1 MRPAERIVSIMCV
14 ATLLSVASAA
24 LIAPAFG
31 ADLAKG
37 KKIYTDKCLKC
48 HGEKGRGDGPR
59 AYDLSKKPADYTDK
73 EKMSKFTDADLRKVV
88 KEGKKPMPAFGKK
101 LSDEDINGVVAYIRT
116 FVGARAEKW
125 PRFPLSLTPPCLA
138 LQRGGYCMAPTQM
151 GDF

>member
-1 MRPAERIVSIMCV
+1 MFS
-14 ATLLSVASAA
+14 TLSAA

-48 HGEKGRGDGPR
+48 HGEKGKGDGPK
-59 AYDLSKKPADYTDK
+59 AWDLSKKPAEYTDK

-101 LSDEDINGVVAYIRT
+101 VSDEDIDGVVAYIRT
-116 FVGARAEKW
+116 FVGARAEK
-125 PRFPLSLTPPCLA
+125 
-138 LQRGGYCMAPTQM
+138 
-151 GDF
+151 

>member
-1 MRPAERIVSIMCV
+1 
-14 ATLLSVASAA
+14 

-31 ADLAKG
+31 ADLANG

-116 FVGARAEKW
+116 FVGARAEK
-125 PRFPLSLTPPCLA
+125 
-138 LQRGGYCMAPTQM
+138 
-151 GDF
+151 

>member
-1 MRPAERIVSIMCV
+1 MRLPAERIVSIMCV

-24 LIAPAFG
+24 LVAPAFG

-37 KKIYTDKCLKC
+37 KSIYVDKCLKC

-59 AYDLSKKPADYTDK
+59 AWDLSKKPADYTDK

-116 FVGARAEKW
+116 FGGARAEK
-125 PRFPLSLTPPCLA
+125 
-138 LQRGGYCMAPTQM
+138 
-151 GDF
+151 